1 MRSNSLI
8 LGVIA
13 LLAAGCA
20 SNHRQ
25 TAADP
30 AAQPSAT
37 EDVSRQAAAGGAAGE
52 PSAEEMAA
60 WEKYMTPGPE
70 HARMAA
76 QEGSWLV
83 TGKMWMGGPDAP
95 AAETVG
101 TAGFRM
107 ILGGRYQVQ
116 DYAAT
121 VAGMEFQGLAVTG
134 FDNATKQYTSTWMD
148 SLGTGTTTTH
158 GTAAADGVLHFTGD
172 MTDPNARTIRMR
184 EVLTEQDADTMVM
197 EMYMSGGEF
206 KREVKFMEL
215 TYKRIK

>member
-1 MRSNSLI
+1 MKSNCWT

-20 SNHRQ
+20 SAHQ
-25 TAADP
+25 
-30 AAQPSAT
+30 
-37 EDVSRQAAAGGAAGE
+37 GAAMGAGKSTAKDAAKDAAKDE
-52 PSAEEMAA
+52 SAGQPSAEEMAA

-107 ILGGRYQVQ
+107 ILGGRYQLQ

-134 FDNATKQYTSTWMD
+134 FDNATKKYTTTWMD

-158 GTAAADGVLHFTGD
+158 GTAGANGVLEFSGD
-172 MTDPNARTIRMR
+172 MTDPSARTVRMR

-197 EMYMSGGEF
+197 EMYMAGGEF
-206 KREVKFMEL
+206 KHEVKFMEL
-215 TYKRIK
+215 TYKRLK